1 MEEYAIQD
9 IEGYASSMRS
19 LCIQNNISGEN
30 TTEVNADEY
39 ITLKE
44 VMSLIT
50 QHCNEL
56 TEEGQIIVNEETHTK
71 IFNEMSDWVYGIGL
85 AKLASKNLVE
95 CAWDNDQNNMVFWSP
110 EKPTNEKR
118 KSSRTKRQN

>member
-19 LCIQNNISGEN
+19 LCIQNNVSGES

-50 QHCNEL
+50 QYCNEL
-56 TEEGQIIVNEETHTK
+56 TEEGQIIVTEETHTK

-95 CAWDNDQNNMVFWSP
+95 CAWDIDQNNMIFWSP
-110 EKPTNEKR
+110 GKPTNEKR